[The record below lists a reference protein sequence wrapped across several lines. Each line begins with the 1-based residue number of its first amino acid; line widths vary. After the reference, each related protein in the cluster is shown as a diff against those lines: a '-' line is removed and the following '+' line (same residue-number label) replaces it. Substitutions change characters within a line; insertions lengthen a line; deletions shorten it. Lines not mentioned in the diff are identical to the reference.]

1 MRAGIA
7 AEAERAAQTHA
18 RVACNRSFEVPSR
31 LRSNKERAR
40 SESSPRTQNPHGF
53 RSLTVGLLEASA
65 RTAAT
70 ELLGLAAAGVGDKQ
84 ATVVLHEGLL
94 DVPLALLVNVLL
106 VEGDDPLGD
115 GLAHR
120 CATREKSVSIR
131 VSASLHLGNQ
141 RARRSAATLLTTLTE
156 AVG

>member
-7 AEAERAAQTHA
+7 AEAARAAQTHA

-70 ELLGLAAAGVGDKQ
+70 ELLGLTSTGVCYEEGTIVRHKD
-84 ATVVLHEGLL
+84 VLDLL
-94 DVPLALLVNVLL
+94 L
-106 VEGDDPLGD
+106 
-115 GLAHR
+115 
-120 CATREKSVSIR
+120 
-131 VSASLHLGNQ
+131 
-141 RARRSAATLLTTLTE
+141 
-156 AVG
+156 